1 MTVAPAAVTVHAL
14 CHSFDGM
21 PLLAGLDLEVDR
33 GECVSVADDNGR
45 SAGALLA
52 ILATLVR
59 PTSGRVLI
67 AGVDAV
73 AHPALARR
81 RVAYAGPGLPGDRR
95 LTAGEY
101 LRLATISRGLRS
113 RSVIAAAARMGIDP
127 RAPATALNADMRHRL
142 HLAAALV
149 AARDVALLDTPFR
162 GLGDEARAPLGA
174 WVEELRGAGTAIIV
188 AAPAGEEAD
197 PFGSRV
203 VRLEHGRAASRIPPR
218 TPALPG
224 IP

>member
-1 MTVAPAAVTVHAL
+1 MTGAPAAVSIRAL
-14 CHSFDGM
+14 SHSSEGV
-21 PLLAGLDLEVDR
+21 PLLVGLDLEVDR
-33 GECVSVADDNGR
+33 GECVTVADDNGR
-45 SAGALLA
+45 SAGTLLA
-52 ILATLVR
+52 VLATLVR

-73 AHPALARR
+73 AHPASARR

-101 LRLATISRGLRS
+101 LRLATMSRGLRS
-113 RSVIAAAARMGIDP
+113 RSVHAAATRMGIDP

-142 HLAAALV
+142 RLAAALV
-149 AARDVALLDTPFR
+149 AARDLALLDNPFR
-162 GLGDEARAPLGA
+162 GLGDDARARIGTWVDELLGA
-174 WVEELRGAGTAIIV
+174 GAAIIV
-188 AAPAGEEAD
+188 AVPAGEDAD
-197 PFGSRV
+197 PFRSRV
-203 VRLEHGRAASRIPPR
+203 VRLEHGRASRISSG